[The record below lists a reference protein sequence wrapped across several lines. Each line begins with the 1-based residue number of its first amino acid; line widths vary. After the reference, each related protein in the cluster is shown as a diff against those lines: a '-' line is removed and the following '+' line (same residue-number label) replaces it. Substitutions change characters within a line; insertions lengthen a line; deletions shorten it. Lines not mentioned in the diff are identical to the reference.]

1 MFSAG
6 LYMCMILGK
15 RMHMPHIAWEDGII
29 KGLGHGMPTV
39 DSARG
44 KAQKK
49 QPEVE
54 PFQQLDSSI
63 GWQCGERLQT

>member
-29 KGLGHGMPTV
+29 KGLGHGMPTA

-54 PFQQLDSSI
+54 PFQ
-63 GWQCGERLQT
+63 